1 MAIRKETIED
11 AVVRPVYSRTT
22 DDFGINEE
30 DLPEVEEMDSEQII
44 LENVQTKTVT
54 EERQKIVTKTTINKF
69 AIVGIIVG
77 VLIVACGVCVILG
90 VPGKLGF
97 EIDNRLGYIL
107 AVMGA
112 YMFCS
117 FGMHVK
123 QNEFQVETFTVEKQV
138 PVEGLP
144 YDKRKMEERD
154 TEIDAKVNEMAD
166 MFQKL
171 AMLTSEL
178 EEKIVQ
184 REAASLDAGKI
195 ADQNEMVAQA
205 AASAVIAAFNEER
218 KNDAKYHEA
227 EERIKA
233 DEALRAEQH
242 AIIEEMRAQMEEDKR
257 KAAEEAAR
265 MEEER
270 LKYAEEA
277 RLHAEEVAKHE
288 EAIRLANEE
297 AIRLEEAARLA
308 SEETARLEEEYK
320 LAEER
325 RKVEEEERRK
335 ATEAEILRIEE
346 ERRAA
351 EAEATR
357 IIEEMKLAEERRL
370 AEEAER
376 ARLEEERKKA
386 EEEAARIAEEMR
398 IAEEKRLAE
407 EAERA
412 RLEEERRLAEEAER
426 LRLEEERRK
435 AEEEAARIAEEIR
448 LAEERKAAE
457 EAAIKAEKE
466 RLASLG
472 LSTSV
477 YAWSSFLGKSEEKNN
492 EPEVVEAS
500 EPEKLEEVAE
510 DLTEEVIEKVEEA
523 AEEAVEE
530 VAEEVE
536 EAAEDVTEE
545 LVEEVEDVTEELEEN
560 AEEGIEEAVDSD
572 IEQAAEPEVEESIEE
587 MSLEIPDEAEEEPV
601 APTCE
606 SEFPEIAKTTYD
618 VMNENGQEE
627 SKTGWNFGYNPYSDN
642 QPSVLDEL
650 VDEMIE
656 EAKKE
661 DKEEPVTPVAPTM
674 NASVWPTI
682 PPLTSYGTYKSEPV
696 KEEPASAPAKTPEE
710 ERAER
715 NRRIQEQL
723 EQMYA
728 KRKEEPK
735 IEDDFSDLDD
745 GIIIIK

>member
-11 AVVRPVYSRTT
+11 AVVRPVYSRAT

-30 DLPEVEEMDSEQII
+30 DLPEVEDMDSEQII

-90 VPGKLGF
+90 IPGSFGF

-138 PVEGLP
+138 PVEALP
-144 YDKRKMEERD
+144 YDKQRMEERD

-257 KAAEEAAR
+257 RAAEEAAK

-270 LKYAEEA
+270 QRFAEEA

-297 AIRLEEAARLA
+297 ALRLEEAARLA
-308 SEETARLEEEYK
+308 NEETARLEEEYR

-325 RKVEEEERRK
+325 RQVEEEERRK

-346 ERRAA
+346 ERKAA
-351 EAEATR
+351 EAEAAR
-357 IIEEMKLAEERRL
+357 IVEEMRLAEERRL

-376 ARLEEERKKA
+376 ARLEEERRKA

-398 IAEEKRLAE
+398 LAEEKRLAE

-477 YAWSSFLGKSEEKNN
+477 YAWSSFLGKSDEKNN
-492 EPEVVEAS
+492 ESEVVEGS
-500 EPEKLEEVAE
+500 EPEQLVEETAE
-510 DLTEEVIEKVEEA
+510 EATEEVVEEV
-523 AEEAVEE
+523 EETSEE
-530 VAEEVE
+530 VAEE
-536 EAAEDVTEE
+536 
-545 LVEEVEDVTEELEEN
+545 
-560 AEEGIEEAVDSD
+560 
-572 IEQAAEPEVEESIEE
+572 SIEE
-587 MSLEIPDEAEEEPV
+587 VVDSEIEPEIEEPIEETALEIPEDSAEEEPV

-618 VMNENGQEE
+618 VMNESSKEE
-627 SKTGWNFGYNPYSDN
+627 SETGWNFGYNPYSDN

-656 EAKKE
+656 EAKSE
-661 DKEEPVTPVAPTM
+661 EKEEPVTPVM

-682 PPLTSYGTYKSEPV
+682 PPLTSYTPYKSEPV
-696 KEEPASAPAKTPEE
+696 KEEPVVEPAKTPEE

-728 KRKEEPK
+728 KRREEPK